1 MCVVHVHPDLIFT
14 IDVFADTLAHV
25 HLSFYTIVVNV
36 VICMHILRGNVSLS
50 ASKHVHEIPVL
61 FWQRTNLRRACS
73 SVLHGAHAFMH
84 VFLLY
89 VYTFLCVYVFVS
101 ASQRVCRAC

>member
-1 MCVVHVHPDLIFT
+1 MHVDHDLIFT

-25 HLSFYTIVVNV
+25 HLSFYSIVVNV
-36 VICMHILRGNVSLS
+36 VVCMHILRGNVGLS
-50 ASKHVHEIPVL
+50 ASKRVHEIPVL

-73 SVLHGAHAFMH
+73 SVLHGAHTFMH

-89 VYTFLCVYVFVS
+89 VYIFTHDV
-101 ASQRVCRAC
+101 